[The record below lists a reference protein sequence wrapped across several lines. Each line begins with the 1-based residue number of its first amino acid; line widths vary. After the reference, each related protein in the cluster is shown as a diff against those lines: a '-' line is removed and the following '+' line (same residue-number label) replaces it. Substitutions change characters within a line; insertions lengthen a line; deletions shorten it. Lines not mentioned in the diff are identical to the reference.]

1 MKKKPDIAASSLAL
15 RRLAEQRATKHE
27 NEADGTTSVSALL
40 HELRVHKIELEMQNE
55 ALRES
60 CHQAEAALARYTDL
74 YDFAP
79 IGYVTLGRAGLIQQI
94 NLAGARLLGLGR
106 SKLVNKSFAL
116 FIDEASRPAFAEF
129 LNKVWASA
137 TKQVSEI
144 TIPSPEGRPPRIIRV
159 EAIRD
164 EEGEEY
170 RLLLTD
176 ITTTKRTEMSLK
188 QAMADAERANCAKS
202 RFLAA
207 ASHDLRQ
214 PLAGLALYIAA
225 LEHKLGASE
234 PQLISGMKNCAAT
247 LSEMLSHLLDLSKL
261 EAGVVTPNV
270 SDFEVDALLKR
281 VVSSHGPEARA
292 KGLKLRHTRF
302 GLIGRSDPVLF
313 QRIVGNLVDNAIR
326 YTTRGGV
333 LIGCKRRQ
341 GKMWLEVW
349 DTGIGIPP
357 DKTGEIFEEFKQ
369 LDNRERNST
378 KGSGLGLAIVTKMAN
393 LLGLQINL
401 CSHLGKGSVFAV
413 ELPLGEA
420 VKPSFPVQDA
430 QGSLTIGVIEDNTE
444 LVEALTYALSEIG
457 HQVVSAPSGAEL
469 LARIGGNPPN
479 LIISDYRLAGNENG
493 FDVIAMLRKN
503 FGSQLPALII
513 TGDTDPEVI
522 RRMARKR
529 IVVLHKPVSLDV
541 LRRRIAELTGA
552 MAKVPGNAEQPL
564 ETSQ

>member
-1 MKKKPDIAASSLAL
+1 MKKNPDIAARSLAL
-15 RRLAEQRATKHE
+15 RRLAEERATKDE
-27 NEADGTTSVSALL
+27 QETEDGTSNVSALL

-60 CHQAEAALARYTDL
+60 YNQAEAALARYTDL

-79 IGYVTLGRAGLIQQI
+79 IGYVTLSRDGKIQQI

-116 FIDEASRPAFAEF
+116 FIDEASRPTFAGF
-129 LNKVWASA
+129 LNAVWASP

-144 TIPSPEGRPPRIIRV
+144 TIPSLEEQPARV
-159 EAIRD
+159 IQVKAIRD
-164 EEGEEY
+164 ETGQEY

-176 ITTTKRTEMSLK
+176 ITATKQTETSLK

-225 LEHKLGASE
+225 LEHKLGASDQ
-234 PQLISGMKNCAAT
+234 QLVSGMKNCAAT

-261 EAGVVTPNV
+261 EAGVVIPKV
-270 SDFEVDALLKR
+270 CDFELDALLKR
-281 VVSSHGPEARA
+281 VVSSYGPEARA

-302 GLIGRSDPVLF
+302 GLTGRTDPVLF

-326 YTTRGGV
+326 YTAQGGV

-349 DTGIGIPP
+349 DTGIGIPA

-378 KGSGLGLAIVTKMAN
+378 KGSGLGLAIVTKMAS

-401 CSHLGKGSVFAV
+401 CSRLGKGSVFAV

-420 VKPSFPVQDA
+420 AKPAPPGQEPHVP
-430 QGSLTIGVIEDNTE
+430 LTIGVVDDNAE
-444 LVEALTYALSEIG
+444 LVKALTYALAEIG
-457 HQVVSAPSGAEL
+457 HQVISAPSGGEL
-469 LARIGGNPPN
+469 LARLGGNPPN
-479 LIISDYRLAGNENG
+479 LIISDYRLAGNEDG
-493 FDVIAMLRKN
+493 FNVIATLRKN

-513 TGDTDPEVI
+513 TGDTDPQVI
-522 RRMARKR
+522 RRMARKQ
-529 IVVLHKPVSLDV
+529 IVVLHKPLSLDV
-541 LRRRIAELTGA
+541 LRTRIAELTRA
-552 MAKVPGNAEQPL
+552 VA
-564 ETSQ
+564 

>member
-1 MKKKPDIAASSLAL
+1 MKKNPDIAARSLAL
-15 RRLAEQRATKHE
+15 RRLAEERATKDE
-27 NEADGTTSVSALL
+27 QETDGTSNVSALL

-60 CHQAEAALARYTDL
+60 YHQAEAALARYTDL

-79 IGYVTLGRAGLIQQI
+79 IGYVTLSRDGKIQQI

-116 FIDEASRPAFAEF
+116 FIDEASRPTFAGF
-129 LNKVWASA
+129 LNAVWASP

-144 TIPSPEGRPPRIIRV
+144 TIPSLEEQPARV
-159 EAIRD
+159 IQVKAIRD
-164 EEGEEY
+164 ETGQEY
-170 RLLLTD
+170 RLLLID
-176 ITTTKRTEMSLK
+176 ITTTKQTETSLK

-225 LEHKLGASE
+225 LEHKLGASDQ
-234 PQLISGMKNCAAT
+234 QLVSGMKNCAAT

-261 EAGVVTPNV
+261 EAGVVVPKPC
-270 SDFEVDALLKR
+270 DFELDALLKR
-281 VVSSHGPEARA
+281 VVSSYGPEARS

-302 GLIGRSDPVLF
+302 GLTGRTDPVLF

-326 YTTRGGV
+326 YTAHGGV

-349 DTGIGIPP
+349 DTGIGIPA

-378 KGSGLGLAIVTKMAN
+378 KGSGLGLAIVTKMAS

-401 CSHLGKGSVFAV
+401 CSRLGKGSVFAV

-420 VKPSFPVQDA
+420 AKPMPPVQEPHIP
-430 QGSLTIGVIEDNTE
+430 LIIGVVDDNAE
-444 LVEALTYALSEIG
+444 LVKALTYALAEIG

-469 LARIGGNPPN
+469 LARLGGNPPN
-479 LIISDYRLAGNENG
+479 LIISDYRLAGNEDG
-493 FDVIAMLRKN
+493 FNVIATLRKN

-513 TGDTDPEVI
+513 TGDTDPQVI
-522 RRMARKR
+522 RRMARKQ
-529 IVVLHKPVSLDV
+529 IVVLHKPLSLDV
-541 LRRRIAELTGA
+541 LRTRIAELTRA
-552 MAKVPGNAEQPL
+552 VA
-564 ETSQ
+564 